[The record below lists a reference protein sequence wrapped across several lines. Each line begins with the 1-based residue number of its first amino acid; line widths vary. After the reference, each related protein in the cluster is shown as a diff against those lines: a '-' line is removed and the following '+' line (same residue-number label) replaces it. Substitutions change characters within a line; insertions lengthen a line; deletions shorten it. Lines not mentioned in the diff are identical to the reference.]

1 MIVFLLWGAPKKF
14 SNFNVGETVYRVFWQ
29 DIANLPISPWQKC
42 IQHEG
47 NHQLVLLRTP
57 LDLHGLL
64 AGNKTIYLK
73 EFDHMIHQPEII
85 WVWMIA
91 KRSAA
96 EVFCVFAFHAKL
108 SRTMLSREWWVL
120 KSEKSKSRRPAVR
133 HCRRPAVLAT
143 SAQALQPGHMLHCPQ
158 EASCLRCS
166 RWHCGSTGACICRLH
181 TSGNVRDKQLGRPHL
196 IARELSIRPSSH
208 ILMGSLSDQTS
219 CHLPNFCEHIRQ
231 LQLLDIRPVGEDLT
245 NSNTPFR
252 MSFGVAYT
260 QITRS
265 GKGPCIQYLYTHTYV
280 IDLTLRWLEKYG
292 SKVPKVPIVTLTRR
306 SNWVTSP
313 TNPLDPKI
321 PMEKWRF
328 QLTKIWVI
336 APKTWRKRG
345 FPWMRHMISRKFLFF
360 LDDPQWI
367 LPALELWP
375 W

>member
-14 SNFNVGETVYRVFWQ
+14 SNFNVGETVCRVFWQ
-29 DIANLPISPWQKC
+29 DIANLPISAWQKC

-64 AGNKTIYLK
+64 AGSKTIYLK

-166 RWHCGSTGACICRLH
+166 RWHCWSTGACICRLH

-208 ILMGSLSDQTS
+208 ILMGSKLS
-219 CHLPNFCEHIRQ
+219 
-231 LQLLDIRPVGEDLT
+231 
-245 NSNTPFR
+245 PF
-252 MSFGVAYT
+252 
-260 QITRS
+260 
-265 GKGPCIQYLYTHTYV
+265 
-280 IDLTLRWLEKYG
+280 
-292 SKVPKVPIVTLTRR
+292 
-306 SNWVTSP
+306 
-313 TNPLDPKI
+313 
-321 PMEKWRF
+321 
-328 QLTKIWVI
+328 
-336 APKTWRKRG
+336 
-345 FPWMRHMISRKFLFF
+345 KFLWTYSTASTSWYKASWGRLHKLQYSLSNEFGAASYANHTQWKRSLCVESIYF
-360 LDDPQWI
+360 STQHCINQWI
-367 LPALELWP
+367 LCCK
-375 W
+375 